1 MVAVSSTTMREA
13 LGESSRAQRFR
24 TLLFGAFAGAG
35 ILLASVGMYG
45 VTAYTV
51 SQRRFEFALRM
62 ALGERRG
69 QIVGMT
75 LSHGMAAAALGIGLG
90 AAFSLGLLRVVGNV
104 LGKLPA
110 FDPASYAIA
119 ICGVLAI
126 AAVATVIPS
135 RRAALVEPMRVLRGD

>member
-1 MVAVSSTTMREA
+1 
-13 LGESSRAQRFR
+13 
-24 TLLFGAFAGAG
+24 
-35 ILLASVGMYG
+35 
-45 VTAYTV
+45 VT
-51 SQRRFEFALRM
+51 QRRFEFALRI
-62 ALGERRG
+62 ALGAQHG

-75 LSHGMAAAALGIGLG
+75 LSHGIAAAALGIGVG

-126 AAVATVIPS
+126 AAMAAVIPS
-135 RRAALVEPMRVLRGD
+135 RRAAQVEPMQVLRGD